1 MLTRPIVIVV
11 LFATVFTSLY
21 TVSVRRGEWGVRQ
34 ESWWETPAS
43 VPVPGHTHVYAEQ
56 RMPDYPRPLRWFAP
70 AFATVHAIDVC
81 VRWTYWHEREF
92 PQFDEQSTFD
102 VVN

>member
-34 ESWWETPAS
+34 ESWWETPA
-43 VPVPGHTHVYAEQ
+43 GVYAEQ
-56 RMPDYPRPLRWFAP
+56 RMPDYPRSLRWFAP
-70 AFATVHAIDVC
+70 AFATVHAIDVR

-92 PQFDEQSTFD
+92 PQCGEQSTFD
-102 VVN
+102 VVK